1 MCGIVGIYLKN
12 KKLSKD
18 LGKYLTGMMEGMA
31 TRGPDSAGFDIY
43 SDNKKSKE
51 FKYSICL
58 LNNLSFSNF
67 KKIITKKFKKIKL
80 NQHSDHVVITSEE
93 DPKKLLSFIS
103 SELKDVSLVGYGL
116 SLIHI

>member
-31 TRGPDSAGFDIY
+31 TRGPDSAGFAIY
-43 SDNKKSKE
+43 SN
-51 FKYSICL
+51 
-58 LNNLSFSNF
+58 
-67 KKIITKKFKKIKL
+67 
-80 NQHSDHVVITSEE
+80 
-93 DPKKLLSFIS
+93 
-103 SELKDVSLVGYGL
+103 L